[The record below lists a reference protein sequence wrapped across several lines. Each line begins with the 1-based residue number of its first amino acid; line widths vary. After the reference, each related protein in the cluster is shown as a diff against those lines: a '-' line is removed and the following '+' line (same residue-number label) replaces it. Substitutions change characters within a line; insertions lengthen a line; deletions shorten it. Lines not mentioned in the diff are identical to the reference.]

1 MIKSKNHASD
11 KKLQA
16 KTAMSILAQGAQ
28 FFLIAQNYYQGALEL
43 RLLVKSA
50 PFFVK
55 SAPFFSCP
63 KIVKSAPF
71 FSLMFKGYFVVKFP

>member
-1 MIKSKNHASD
+1 MCSQMQDMYK
-11 KKLQA
+11 
-16 KTAMSILAQGAQ
+16 
-28 FFLIAQNYYQGALEL
+28 

-63 KIVKSAPF
+63 KVVKSAPFFVKSAPF
-71 FSLMFKGYFVVKFP
+71 FSLMFKGFFVVKSP